1 MKNVKNSLF
10 VLFALIFSMV
20 IVSCGDDDSTQDII
34 SAKDVVG
41 NYTGKMQMEIPTPA
55 PHQRADEEPAL
66 VDVSAVVNETEVVFE
81 KFPVSGII
89 EAIVGAELAPAIIE
103 AVGDVVYKLP
113 YKAALQNQYTEIG
126 LTFTPKP
133 LELEITLP
141 AAPAV
146 DGEEEAPMK
155 VVVTLSTPK
164 NGLFVYESKELA
176 LVLNVDKI
184 VVNEKEMAFKSSLS
198 FKLNKVK

>member
-41 NYTGKMQMEIPTPA
+41 NYTGKMQMEIPTLA

-184 VVNEKEMAFKSSLS
+184 VVDEKEMAFKSSLS